1 MLQQWKFESL
11 PQQPPSLPP
20 PSSSSMCPKDL
31 GLISDSF
38 HLDGEEKVFHVEEEA
53 AAAASIYSVNQDE
66 CACSAEW
73 PPLSSEAGGN
83 QP

>member
-1 MLQQWKFESL
+1 MLLQQWKFESL
-11 PQQPPSLPP
+11 PPATSLPP
-20 PSSSSMCPKDL
+20 SSSSSSMCPKDL

-38 HLDGEEKVFHVEEEA
+38 HLDGEEKVFHVEEEE

-73 PPLSSEAGGN
+73 PPLSEAGGN

>member
-1 MLQQWKFESL
+1 MEKRADVDGNDDGRDDERKGECCCSSGNLNPS

-20 PSSSSMCPKDL
+20 SGSMCPKDL

-53 AAAASIYSVNQDE
+53 AARRRRHLSIQ
-66 CACSAEW
+66 
-73 PPLSSEAGGN
+73 
-83 QP
+83 

>member
-1 MLQQWKFESL
+1 MEKRADVDGNDDGRDDEREERGMLLQQWKFESL
-11 PQQPPSLPP
+11 PPATSLPP

-53 AAAASIYSVNQDE
+53 AARHLSIQ
-66 CACSAEW
+66 
-73 PPLSSEAGGN
+73 
-83 QP
+83 

>member
-11 PQQPPSLPP
+11 PQQPPSLSFPP
-20 PSSSSMCPKDL
+20 SSSMCPKDL

-38 HLDGEEKVFHVEEEA
+38 HLDGEEKVFHVEAA

-66 CACSAEW
+66 CVRVYYVATKC
-73 PPLSSEAGGN
+73 
-83 QP
+83 